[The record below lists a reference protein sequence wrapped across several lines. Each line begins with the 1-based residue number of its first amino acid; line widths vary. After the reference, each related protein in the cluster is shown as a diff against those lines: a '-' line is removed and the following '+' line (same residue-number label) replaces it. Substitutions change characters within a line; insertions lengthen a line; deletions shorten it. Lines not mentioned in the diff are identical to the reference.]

1 MPKINR
7 DRLPANPDLHFEQE
21 FWKEGYQYVG
31 GIDEAGRGALAGP
44 VYAAVVILPAVPS
57 IEKTLHGVRDSK
69 QMTPMQR
76 VRFESLIK
84 DTAILWKIGY
94 ASAGEIDAMGIVPAT
109 RLACMRALDSLNS
122 SPEHLLLDYLIL
134 PECCINQTALV
145 KGDRRSLTI
154 AAASV
159 LAKTARDALMLELE
173 VQHPG
178 YGLARHKGYGT
189 LTHRMALQHL
199 GPSPIHRRSFSF
211 KDHGK
216 TKNLTK

>member
-1 MPKINR
+1 MPKI
-7 DRLPANPDLHFEQE
+7 DQDQLPGNPDLQFERAL
-21 FWKEGYQYVG
+21 WKGGCQYVG

-44 VYAAVVILPAVPS
+44 VYAAVVILPADPS

-69 QMTPMQR
+69 QMTSLQR
-76 VRFESLIK
+76 THFESLIK

-94 ASAGEIDAMGIVPAT
+94 ASAGEIDALGIVPAT

-145 KGDRRSLTI
+145 RGDRRSLTI

-159 LAKTARDALMLELE
+159 LAKTARDALMLELD

-189 LTHRMALQHL
+189 LTHRLALKHL
-199 GPSPIHRRSFSF
+199 GPSPIHRRTFRFEKS
-211 KDHGK
+211 
-216 TKNLTK
+216 